1 MRKRAS
7 MFALALLSAPALH
20 AQDEGFGG
28 DVDVETSGTENEAS
42 LANAP
47 ETYRVQP
54 GDTLWGLSQRFL
66 NNPWYWPRIWSYN
79 PQLDNPN
86 WIRPGSVIRFY
97 PGPSAAP
104 VQVVD
109 SEPVESS
116 NEGEDVDV
124 GEFDDIPIF
133 EVTRDLNQALRRL
146 PRANTQQLRREYLV
160 ADAMLEAAGTIAH
173 APEEKEL
180 LSSFD
185 RAYLQMPEDPVV
197 GENLQIFRPGRE
209 VVHPITERVVGRVV
223 ELVGTIRVDAVS
235 EHEHLA
241 TIMESWRDVRRGDRV
256 GRIQGVAISQIE
268 ERRNEAEVKG
278 YVVESVQ
285 DLVSHVGENH
295 LVFLDRGRSDGVE
308 PGNTFTVVRAGDPFT
323 GELRKMADEDIGR
336 VLVIDVSEQAATGL
350 VVFSNREI
358 IAGDRVE
365 MRVYQ

>member
-1 MRKRAS
+1 MRKSAS
-7 MFALALLSAPALH
+7 MFAIALLSSPAAI
-20 AQDEGFGG
+20 AQEDGFGG
-28 DVDVETSGTENEAS
+28 NPDAAIAQDDAA

-47 ETYRVQP
+47 ETYQVQP

-97 PGPSAAP
+97 PGPVAAP
-104 VQVVD
+104 VQVLD
-109 SEPVESS
+109 SEPVESTS
-116 NEGEDVDV
+116 ESEDVDV

-133 EVTRDLNQALRRL
+133 EVTRDLDSALRRL

-160 ADAMLEAAGTIAH
+160 SDEMLAAAGELAH

-185 RAYLQMPEDPVV
+185 RAYLKMPENPVV
-197 GENLQIFRPGRE
+197 GERLQLFRPGRE
-209 VVHPITERVVGRVV
+209 IKHPITKRVVGRVV
-223 ELVGTIRVDAVS
+223 ELVGTLRVDAVS

-241 TIMESWRDVRRGDRV
+241 TILESWRDIRRGDRV
-256 GRIQGVAISQIE
+256 GRIEGVAISQVE

-285 DLVSHVGENH
+285 DLVAHLGENH
-295 LVFLDRGRSDGVE
+295 LVFLDRGRKDGVE

-336 VLVIDVSEQAATGL
+336 VMVIDVSEQAATGL

-358 IAGDRVE
+358 IAGDRIE